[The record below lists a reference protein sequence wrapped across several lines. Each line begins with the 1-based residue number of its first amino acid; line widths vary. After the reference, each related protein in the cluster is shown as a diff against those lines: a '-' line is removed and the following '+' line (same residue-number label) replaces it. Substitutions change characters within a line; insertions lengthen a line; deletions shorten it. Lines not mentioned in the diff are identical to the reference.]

1 MAHLWRPANKTY
13 LRWIMKTTTRIFTI
27 TQYMQV
33 LWNPLACFILL
44 ATNSNLCTRG
54 FAELQMFA
62 LIRDPACLWG
72 LNCFQHELH
81 SIPQKNIPIALP
93 GSLSWDINGYCQ
105 NQILDQERNNSI
117 DRSIDV
123 FVIGANSFVL
133 FALEFQSKVVP
144 WKLRMILYTYM
155 CIYIYLYIYIS
166 IKI

>member
-81 SIPQKNIPIALP
+81 SIPQKNIPTALP

-155 CIYIYLYIYIS
+155 CIYIYIYIS